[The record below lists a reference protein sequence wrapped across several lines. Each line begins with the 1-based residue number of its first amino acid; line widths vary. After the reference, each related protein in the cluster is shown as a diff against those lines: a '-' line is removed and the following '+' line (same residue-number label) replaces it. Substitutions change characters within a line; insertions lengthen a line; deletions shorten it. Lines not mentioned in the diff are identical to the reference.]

1 MLKNIIKER
10 EKLEVIS
17 TGRNVNDEQQILE
30 ETIADVKYK
39 FNKKID
45 ELEVDRNFIN
55 LKFGDEIHQINII
68 SLIWTEIKYF

>member
-17 TGRNVNDEQQILE
+17 IGGNLDDNQQVFE
-30 ETIADVKYK
+30 EAIADIKCK

-45 ELEVDRNFIN
+45 ELDVNRNSIN
-55 LKFGDEIHQINII
+55 FKLGDEIHQINII
-68 SLIWTEIKYF
+68 SLICAEIK